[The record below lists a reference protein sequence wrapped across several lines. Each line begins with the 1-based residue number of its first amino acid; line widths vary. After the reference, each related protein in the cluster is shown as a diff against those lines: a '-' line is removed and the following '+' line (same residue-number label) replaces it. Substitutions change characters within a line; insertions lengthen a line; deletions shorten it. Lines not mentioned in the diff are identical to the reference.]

1 MPGNPLT
8 DPNWAAD
15 VTDLIERTVSQVRH
29 RTTRPIVMAA
39 RGVVFGL
46 LAGIT
51 GIVALTLLIVA
62 LFRGLQAILEV
73 PLDHETAVWV
83 SYLLVGV
90 LLVIA
95 GLVAMAKRHS
105 QELLDELA

>member
-15 VTDLIERTVSQVRH
+15 VTDLIERSVAQIRH

-51 GIVALTLLIVA
+51 GIVALTLFTVA
-62 LFRGLQAILEV
+62 FFRGVQAVLEV

-90 LLVIA
+90 LLVIV
-95 GLVAMAKRHS
+95 GLIAMAKRHTK
-105 QELLDELA
+105 ELFDELA

>member
-8 DPNWAAD
+8 DPNWATD
-15 VTDLIERTVSQVRH
+15 VTDLIERGVSQLRN

-39 RGVVFGL
+39 RGIVFGL

-51 GIVALTLLIVA
+51 GIVALTLFTVA

-73 PLDHETAVWV
+73 PFDHETAVWV
-83 SYLLVGV
+83 SYVLVGV

-95 GLVAMAKRHS
+95 GMVAMAKRHTE
-105 QELLDELA
+105 ELLDELA